1 MITGIN
7 HITLSSKDINRSFDF
22 YRNILGFKP
31 LCKWDKG
38 AYFLVG
44 EMWFCINYDENTAH
58 TQDYTHIAFNVMQND
73 FENIKNKII
82 ASNAVVFKNNVSEGD
97 SLYFYDPD
105 GHKLEIHVGNWQTR
119 IATKKVNS
127 GNWQNVEFFNTTN

>member
-7 HITLSSKDINRSFDF
+7 HITVTTKNIELAFEFYKDI
-22 YRNILGFKP
+22 LAFKP

-44 EMWFCINYDENTAH
+44 NTWFCINYDENTTA
-58 TQDYTHIAFNVMQND
+58 TQDYTHIAFNVTQND
-73 FENIKNKII
+73 FENIKTKII
-82 ASNAVVFKNNVSEGD
+82 QGNAKIFKDNLSEGD
-97 SLYFYDPD
+97 SLYFCDPD

-119 IATKKVNS
+119 LATKKSNS
-127 GNWQNVEFFNTTN
+127 GNWHNVEFFV